1 MDFAMFLKSTFVIG
15 ILESA
20 PLMLAAVGFTLIFCL
35 NGFMNIA
42 YGENLTM
49 GAFLA
54 VTFNT
59 ILGWNFYVSI
69 IPAALLAGVLSVA
82 TYLLVF
88 RPAMKRGVGKVEMII
103 LSVGLSFI
111 IRYSINLIWGSE
123 VRNFLVK
130 THYLSFFGVGI
141 TSTQLISLGLVL
153 LISLGLYLFI
163 YRTNYG
169 ETMRALADNEE
180 LAMISGIN
188 PIKVSVLI
196 WFFSGVAGGLAG
208 IFTGVFTW
216 VHSAI
221 GWHEILVILLV
232 AIIGRVGN
240 VRGALIAGAVVGII
254 TTAVT
259 LVTQPAYGVVALLV
273 VFILILKFR
282 KVEVLEKW

>member
-240 VRGALIAGAVVGII
+240 VRGALIAGAAVGII

>member
-35 NGFMNIA
+35 NGFINIA

>member
-1 MDFAMFLKSTFVIG
+1 MSFAMFLKSTFVIG

-103 LSVGLSFI
+103 LSVGLSFV
-111 IRYSINLIWGSE
+111 IRYSINLIWGSD
-123 VRNFLVK
+123 VRNFLVGK
-130 THYLSFFGVGI
+130 THYLSFFGVGL

-188 PIKVSVLI
+188 PIKVSVLV
-196 WFFSGVAGGLAG
+196 WFLSGVAGGLAG

-221 GWHEILVILLV
+221 GWHEILVILLI

-240 VRGALIAGAVVGII
+240 VRGALIAGASIGII

-259 LVTQPAYGVVALLV
+259 LVTQPAYGIVALLI

-282 KVEVLEKW
+282 KVEV

>member
-1 MDFAMFLKSTFVIG
+1 MSFTMFLKNTLVIG

-59 ILGWNFYVSI
+59 VLGWNFYLSI
-69 IPAALLAGVLSVA
+69 IPAALLAGALSVV

-88 RPAMKRGVGKVEMII
+88 RPAIKRGVGKIEMII
-103 LSVGLSFI
+103 LSVGLSFV
-111 IRYSINLIWGSE
+111 IRYSINLIWGAD
-123 VRNFLVK
+123 VRNFLVGK
-130 THYLSFFGVGI
+130 TYYLSFFGVGI
-141 TSTQLISLGLVL
+141 TSTQLICLGLVL
-153 LISLGLYLFI
+153 IIALGIYLFI

-180 LAMISGIN
+180 LAMVSGIN
-188 PIKVSVLI
+188 PIKVSVLV
-196 WFFSGVAGGLAG
+196 WFLSGVAGGLAG

-216 VHSAI
+216 VHSRI
-221 GWHEILVILLV
+221 GWGEILVILLI

-259 LVTQPAYGVVALLV
+259 LVTQPAYGIVALLV

-282 KVEVLEKW
+282 KVEV

>member
-1 MDFAMFLKSTFVIG
+1 MSFAMFLKNTFVIG

-240 VRGALIAGAVVGII
+240 VRGALIAGAAVGII

>member
-1 MDFAMFLKSTFVIG
+1 MTFVMFLKNTFVIG

-82 TYLLVF
+82 TFLLVF
-88 RPAMKRGVGKVEMII
+88 RPAIKRGVGKVEMII
-103 LSVGLSFI
+103 LSVGLSFV

-123 VRNFLVK
+123 VRNFLVGK
-130 THYLSFFGVGI
+130 TYYLSFFGVGL
-141 TSTQLISLGLVL
+141 TSTQLISLLLVL

-188 PIKVSVLI
+188 PIKVSVLV
-196 WFFSGVAGGLAG
+196 WFLSGVAGALQ
-208 IFTGVFTW
+208 VFLQ
-216 VHSAI
+216 VCLPGS
-221 GWHEILVILLV
+221 
-232 AIIGRVGN
+232 
-240 VRGALIAGAVVGII
+240 
-254 TTAVT
+254 
-259 LVTQPAYGVVALLV
+259 TQQ
-273 VFILILKFR
+273 
-282 KVEVLEKW
+282 

>member
-1 MDFAMFLKSTFVIG
+1 MSFAMFLKNTFVIG

-20 PLMLAAVGFTLIFCL
+20 PLMVAAVGFTLIFCL

-59 ILGWNFYVSI
+59 VLGWNFYLSI
-69 IPAALLAGVLSVA
+69 IPAALLAGALSVV

-88 RPAMKRGVGKVEMII
+88 RPAIKRGVGKIEMII
-103 LSVGLSFI
+103 LSVGLSFV
-111 IRYSINLIWGSE
+111 IRYSINLIWGSK
-123 VRNFLVK
+123 VRNFLVGK
-130 THYLSFFGVGI
+130 TYYLSFFGVGI
-141 TSTQLISLGLVL
+141 TSTQLICLGLVL
-153 LISLGLYLFI
+153 LIALGLYLFI

-188 PIKVSVLI
+188 PIKVSVLV
-196 WFFSGVAGGLAG
+196 WFLSGVAGGLAG

-216 VHSAI
+216 VHSGI
-221 GWHEILVILLV
+221 GWHEILVILLI

-259 LVTQPAYGVVALLV
+259 LVTQPAYGIVTLLV
-273 VFILILKFR
+273 VFIVILKFR
-282 KVEVLEKW
+282 KVEV

>member
-1 MDFAMFLKSTFVIG
+1 MSFTMFLKNTLVIG

-59 ILGWNFYVSI
+59 VLGWNFYLSI
-69 IPAALLAGVLSVA
+69 IPAALLAGVLSVV
-82 TYLLVF
+82 TYLVVF
-88 RPAMKRGVGKVEMII
+88 RPAIKRGVGKIEMII
-103 LSVGLSFI
+103 LSVGLSFV
-111 IRYSINLIWGSE
+111 IRYSINLIWGAD
-123 VRNFLVK
+123 VRNFLVGK
-130 THYLSFFGVGI
+130 TYYLSFFGVGI
-141 TSTQLISLGLVL
+141 TSTQLICLGLVL
-153 LISLGLYLFI
+153 LIALGLYLFI

-188 PIKVSVLI
+188 PIKVSVLV
-196 WFFSGVAGGLAG
+196 WFLSGVAGGLAG

-216 VHSAI
+216 VHSRI
-221 GWHEILVILLV
+221 GWGEILVILLI

-259 LVTQPAYGVVALLV
+259 LVTQPAYGIVALLV
-273 VFILILKFR
+273 VFIVILKFR
-282 KVEVLEKW
+282 KVEV

>member
-1 MDFAMFLKSTFVIG
+1 
-15 ILESA
+15 
-20 PLMLAAVGFTLIFCL
+20 
-35 NGFMNIA
+35 
-42 YGENLTM
+42 
-49 GAFLA
+49 
-54 VTFNT
+54 
-59 ILGWNFYVSI
+59 
-69 IPAALLAGVLSVA
+69 LAGALSVA

-103 LSVGLSFI
+103 LSVGLSFV
-111 IRYSINLIWGSE
+111 IRYSINLIWGSQ
-123 VRNFLVK
+123 VRNFLVGK
-130 THYLSFFGVGI
+130 TYYLSFFGVGL

-188 PIKVSVLI
+188 PIKVSVMI

-221 GWHEILVILLV
+221 GWHEILLILLI

-240 VRGALIAGAVVGII
+240 VRGALIAGVSIGII

-282 KVEVLEKW
+282 KVEV

>member
-1 MDFAMFLKSTFVIG
+1 MSFAMFLKSTFVIG

-59 ILGWNFYVSI
+59 VLGWNFYVSI

-88 RPAMKRGVGKVEMII
+88 RPALKRGVGKVEMII

-111 IRYSINLIWGSE
+111 IRYSINLIWGSA
-123 VRNFLVK
+123 VRNFLVGK
-130 THYLSFFGVGI
+130 TYYLSFFGVGL

-153 LISLGLYLFI
+153 LIALGLYLFI

-188 PIKVSVLI
+188 PIKVSVLV
-196 WFFSGVAGGLAG
+196 WFLSGVAGGLAG

-216 VHSAI
+216 VHSGI
-221 GWHEILVILLV
+221 GWHEILVILLI

-240 VRGALIAGAVVGII
+240 VRGALIAGAAVGII

-282 KVEVLEKW
+282 KVEV

>member
-1 MDFAMFLKSTFVIG
+1 MSFAMFLKNTFVIG

-20 PLMLAAVGFTLIFCL
+20 PLMVAAVGFTLIFCL

-59 ILGWNFYVSI
+59 VLGWNFYVSI
-69 IPAALLAGVLSVA
+69 IPAALLAGVLSVV

-88 RPAMKRGVGKVEMII
+88 RPAIKRGVGKIEMII
-103 LSVGLSFI
+103 LSVGLSFV
-111 IRYSINLIWGSE
+111 IRYSINLIWGSK
-123 VRNFLVK
+123 VRNFLVGK
-130 THYLSFFGVGI
+130 TYYLSFFGVGI
-141 TSTQLISLGLVL
+141 TSTQLICLGLVL
-153 LISLGLYLFI
+153 LIALGLYLFI

-188 PIKVSVLI
+188 PIKVSVLV
-196 WFFSGVAGGLAG
+196 WFLSGVAGGLAG

-216 VHSAI
+216 VHSGI
-221 GWHEILVILLV
+221 GWHEILVILLI

-259 LVTQPAYGVVALLV
+259 LVTQPAYGIVTLLV
-273 VFILILKFR
+273 VFIVILKFR
-282 KVEVLEKW
+282 KVEV

>member
-1 MDFAMFLKSTFVIG
+1 MTFAMFLKSTFVIG

-123 VRNFLVK
+123 VRNFLVGK
-130 THYLSFFGVGI
+130 TYYLSFFGVGL

-153 LISLGLYLFI
+153 LIALGLYLFI

-188 PIKVSVLI
+188 PIKVSVLV
-196 WFFSGVAGGLAG
+196 WFLSGVAGGLAG

-221 GWHEILVILLV
+221 GWHEILVILLI

-240 VRGALIAGAVVGII
+240 VRGALIAGAAVGII

-282 KVEVLEKW
+282 KVEV

>member
-1 MDFAMFLKSTFVIG
+1 MSFAMFLKNTFVIG

-20 PLMLAAVGFTLIFCL
+20 PLMVAAVGFTLIFCL

-59 ILGWNFYVSI
+59 VLGWNFYVSI

-82 TYLLVF
+82 TFLLVF

-111 IRYSINLIWGSE
+111 IRYSINLIWGSA
-123 VRNFLVK
+123 VRNFLVGK
-130 THYLSFFGVGI
+130 TYYLSFFGVGL

-153 LISLGLYLFI
+153 LIALGLYLFI

-180 LAMISGIN
+180 LTMISGIN
-188 PIKVSVLI
+188 PIKVSVLV
-196 WFFSGVAGGLAG
+196 WFLSGVAGGLAG

-216 VHSAI
+216 VHSRI
-221 GWHEILVILLV
+221 GWGEILVILLI

-240 VRGALIAGAVVGII
+240 VRGALIAGAAIGII

-259 LVTQPAYGVVALLV
+259 LVTQPAYGIVALLV

-282 KVEVLEKW
+282 KVEV

>member
-1 MDFAMFLKSTFVIG
+1 MSFAMFLKSTFVIG

-59 ILGWNFYVSI
+59 VLGWNFYLSI
-69 IPAALLAGVLSVA
+69 IPAALLAGVLSVV

-88 RPAMKRGVGKVEMII
+88 RPAIKRGVGKIEMII
-103 LSVGLSFI
+103 LSVGLSFV
-111 IRYSINLIWGSE
+111 IRYSINLIWGTD
-123 VRNFLVK
+123 VRNFLVGK
-130 THYLSFFGVGI
+130 TYYLSFFGVGI

-153 LISLGLYLFI
+153 LIALGLYLFI

-188 PIKVSVLI
+188 PIKVSVLV
-196 WFFSGVAGGLAG
+196 WFLSGVAGGLAG

-216 VHSAI
+216 VHSRI
-221 GWHEILVILLV
+221 GWGEILVILLI

-240 VRGALIAGAVVGII
+240 VRGALIAGAAIGII

-259 LVTQPAYGVVALLV
+259 LVTQPAYGIVALLV

-282 KVEVLEKW
+282 KVEV

>member
-1 MDFAMFLKSTFVIG
+1 MSFAMFLKNTFVIG

-111 IRYSINLIWGSE
+111 IRYSINLIWGSA
-123 VRNFLVK
+123 VRNFLVGK
-130 THYLSFFGVGI
+130 TYYLSCLGVGL
-141 TSTQLISLGLVL
+141 TSTQLISLGRVL
-153 LISLGLYLFI
+153 LIAVGLYLFI

-188 PIKVSVLI
+188 PIKVSVLV
-196 WFFSGVAGGLAG
+196 WFLSGVAGGLAG

-221 GWHEILVILLV
+221 GWHEILVILLI

-240 VRGALIAGAVVGII
+240 VRGALIAGAAVGII

-282 KVEVLEKW
+282 KVEV